1 MATELKRL
9 FDFPYYQLEQFPKS
23 DALCSKVD
31 GKWKPYSTQE
41 FIDYANAMSR
51 GLLKLGINPGDKI
64 GIICTVN
71 RPEWNMT
78 DIGVLQTGAIDVP
91 IYPTISSEDY
101 EYILNHSECKVCFV
115 SDKVVLDKL
124 NAIKDKVPTLKHIY
138 TYDKIEGA
146 TNWSEMLDSN
156 NEIDQAEVEKRK
168 DAVKTEDLATLIYTS
183 GTTGKPKG
191 VMISHKNIASN
202 SIASTERLPVN
213 EYAKALSFL
222 PVCHVYERMIHYLY
236 MMNGVSIY
244 FAESMETIGDNLR
257 ETQPNVF
264 TAVPRLLEKVYD
276 KIVTKGAAAGGIK
289 TKLFFWALNLGLRYE
304 INGANGAWYE
314 FQLKIARK
322 LIFSKWKE
330 ALGGKCEVIA
340 SGSAALQPRLA
351 RVFHAAGLPVMEGY
365 GLTETS
371 PVISVNCSD
380 NDGVRFGTV
389 GRKLNGVEV
398 KIAEDGEICAKGDL
412 LMMGYYKDEEKTK
425 EVIDSEGW
433 FHTGDIGCFVDG
445 DFLKITD
452 RKKEIFK
459 TSGGK
464 YIAPQQMEN
473 KYKESRFIEQI
484 MVIGENK
491 KHPAALIVPA
501 FAFVEEWCKL
511 KNISISSAEE
521 LIKNEKVIAR
531 INEEL
536 DSFNSQ
542 FGKWE
547 QVKKFELID
556 HEWTVDTEEL
566 TPTMKLKRKNIMA
579 KYTHLV
585 EKIYGPAM

>member
-124 NAIKDKVPTLKHIY
+124 NAIKDNVPTLKHIY

-304 INGANGAWYE
+304 VNGANGAWYE

-511 KNISISSAEE
+511 KNISISSTEE

-547 QVKKFELID
+547 QVKKFELIN

>member
-41 FIDYANAMSR
+41 FIDHANAMSR

-124 NAIKDKVPTLKHIY
+124 NAIKDNVPTLKHIY

-304 INGANGAWYE
+304 VNGANGAWYE

-511 KNISISSAEE
+511 KNISISSTEE
-521 LIKNEKVIAR
+521 LIKNEKVITR

-536 DSFNSQ
+536 ESFNSQ

>member
-9 FDFPYYQLEQFPKS
+9 FDFPYYQLEHFPKA

-41 FIDYANAMSR
+41 FIDHANALSR

-124 NAIKDKVPTLKHIY
+124 NAIKDNVPTLKHIY

-304 INGANGAWYE
+304 VNGANGAWYE

-511 KNISISSAEE
+511 KNISISSNAE
-521 LIKNEKVIAR
+521 LIKNENVIAR

-536 DSFNSQ
+536 EGFNSQ